1 MHTCPC
7 THVHTHRHT
16 HTWTC
21 AHKRKRGKDGGREGR
36 RRRESDGGQA
46 RGREHW
52 LWKVHAWSA
61 ADALSYMITFWCCS
75 HFWVCFMSLPL
86 LYCFF
91 SFLVCIIL
99 LHFKLPWILSGIR
112 SNTRK
117 YKQLPPSLAGEHF
130 HVYVTQKHI
139 KWWIARNKRF
149 RSRAPSVTVRHL
161 LLASSLAE
169 TSGTTNKCHQK
180 LLVESR
186 DREWAQKDYI
196 QECRIIGR
204 NDLMHQTG
212 H

>member
-1 MHTCPC
+1 MNMC
-7 THVHTHRHT
+7 TQKKERER
-16 HTWTC
+16 W
-21 AHKRKRGKDGGREGR
+21 REGR
-36 RRRESDGGQA
+36 RRRESDGGTGEGK
-46 RGREHW
+46 RT
-52 LWKVHAWSA
+52 LTLKVACLVCSWCTVLYDNILMLFSFLGLFYVPTL
-61 ADALSYMITFWCCS
+61 ALL
-75 HFWVCFMSLPL
+75 V
-86 LYCFF
+86 F

-149 RSRAPSVTVRHL
+149 RPRAPSVTVRHL
-161 LLASSLAE
+161 LLASSLAG

-186 DREWAQKDYI
+186 DREWAQKEYI